1 MSIKRSFKKPVLN
14 VVWFLPVIMLLA
26 WLALPR
32 PTALAQKPITRS
44 LTIGDTTPAAVTDY
58 TISWQYAAP
67 FTVGSMRFE
76 FCDTGY
82 IEDPCGNP
90 GGSFATATLAAELG
104 ETGFSVLSQ
113 SANQILVSRPAAL
126 TTNNT
131 VLYTFSNVTNPG
143 GLPTSFFIRILI
155 YPSSDGT
162 GPYNNAGSVMSST
175 TTPIVINTEVPPEL
189 VFCVGLVVTDNCA
202 DFSGNW
208 IDYGDLTPV
217 VTDFGTSMFGVVTNA
232 SGGYV
237 VTANGIA
244 MTSGSNV
251 ITAINPPNLSF
262 IGTSQFGMNLRAN
275 TVPAV
280 GQDPG
285 GLGTSVIGTG
295 YDTPDVFKFVSGD
308 IVALAPAPT
317 FFNMFTVSYI
327 VNVSP
332 AQPGGIYNTTITYVC
347 TAAF

>member
-1 MSIKRSFKKPVLN
+1 MSIKRSFKKPLLKVVRILPLVVLL
-14 VVWFLPVIMLLA
+14 VWLVLPSSISE
-26 WLALPR
+26 
-32 PTALAQKPITRS
+32 AQKPIVRS
-44 LTIGDTTPAAVTDY
+44 LLIGDTTPAVVTDY

-76 FCDTGY
+76 FCDTAY
-82 IEDPCGNP
+82 IDDPCGNP
-90 GGSFATATLAAELG
+90 GGSFAAATLAAELG
-104 ETGFSVLSQ
+104 ETGFSVLNQ
-113 SANQILVSRPAAL
+113 SANHVLVSRPPAL
-126 TTNNT
+126 TTNT
-131 VLYTFSNVTNPG
+131 SVVYTFSNVTNPG
-143 GLPTSFFIRILI
+143 GLPTSFFVRILI

-162 GPYNNAGSVMSST
+162 GPYNNAGSVMSAT

-189 VFCVGLVVTDNCA
+189 VFCVGLVVDVNCSS
-202 DFSGNW
+202 FSGNW

-251 ITAINPPNLSF
+251 ITAINPPNTSF

-285 GLGTSVIGTG
+285 GTGTSVIGTG
-295 YDTPDVFKFVSGD
+295 YDTPDIFKFVSGD
-308 IVALAPAPT
+308 IVALSPAPT